1 MRAVWVR
8 EHGAPETARIEE
20 VPAPGIGDD
29 DVLIDVKA
37 IGVNYPDF
45 LVIGGTYQ
53 ILPPRPFSPGKD
65 AAGIVRAVGRNAKHC
80 KPGDRVAV
88 HLEYGAYAEQVAAKD
103 AVCHVIPAAM
113 SFEEAAAMGLAY
125 QTAHFALIERGLY
138 RRGETVLVNGAAGGV
153 GLAAVQIAKGLG
165 ATVLAGVN
173 DEEHARIAR
182 DNGADHVIDLA
193 LPELRNGLRAQVHA
207 VTGGRG
213 VDVVLDPLGGAV
225 FEASLRALA
234 WRGRM
239 VVIGFAAG
247 AIAELKVNYLL
258 VKNIS
263 VSGLQWSD
271 YRERTPEWVRRVQT
285 ELFGLYAIGAIRPR
299 VMRSFPLGRFAEAL
313 DLVKRGR
320 VQGKVVLTTA
330 HGADA
335 DEAQP

>member
-8 EHGAPETARIEE
+8 EHGAPETVRIEQ
-20 VPAPGIGDD
+20 VPAPQIGDD
-29 DVLIDVKA
+29 QVLVEVKA

-45 LVIGGTYQ
+45 LVIGGSYQ

-65 AAGIVRAVGRNAKHC
+65 AAGMVRAVGRNAAHC

-103 AVCHVIPAAM
+103 AVCHVIPDAM
-113 SFEEAAAMGLAY
+113 SFEEAAAMGLVY

-138 RRGETVLVNGAAGGV
+138 QRGETVLVNGAAGGV

-173 DEEHARIAR
+173 NEEHGGIAR
-182 DNGADHVIDLA
+182 DNGADHVINLARPDLR
-193 LPELRNGLRAQVHA
+193 ESLRAQVHA

-213 VDVVLDPLGGAV
+213 ADVVLDPLGGAV

-247 AIAELKVNYLL
+247 GIPELKVNYLL

-271 YRERTPEWVRRVQT
+271 YRERTPEWVRRVQA
-285 ELFGLYAIGAIRPR
+285 ELFGLYASGAIRPR
-299 VMRSFPLGRFAEAL
+299 IMRAFPLERFAEAL
-313 DLVKRGR
+313 DLVRRGS

-330 HGADA
+330 RQQEG
-335 DEAQP
+335 

>member
-8 EHGAPETARIEE
+8 EHGTPESVRIEE
-20 VPAPGIGDD
+20 VPTPAIGDEQ
-29 DVLIDVKA
+29 VLIEVKA

-45 LVIGGTYQ
+45 LVIGGSYQ

-65 AAGIVRAVGRNAKHC
+65 AAGIVRAVGRNARHC

-103 AVCHVIPAAM
+103 AVCHVIPEAM
-113 SFEEAAAMGLAY
+113 SFEEAAAMGLVY
-125 QTAHFALIERGLY
+125 QTAHFGLVERGLFQ
-138 RRGETVLVNGAAGGV
+138 RGETVLVNGAAGGV

-173 DEEHARIAR
+173 DEAHAAMAR
-182 DNGADHVIDLA
+182 ESGADHVIDLA
-193 LPELRNGLRAQVHA
+193 RPDLRESLRAQVYA

-213 VDVVLDPLGGAV
+213 ADVILDPLGGAV

-247 AIAELKVNYLL
+247 GIPELKVNYLL

-271 YRERTPEWVRRVQT
+271 YRERTPEWVRQVQT
-285 ELFGLYAIGAIRPR
+285 ELFGLYASGAIRPR
-299 VMRSFPLGRFAEAL
+299 VMRSFPLEHFAEAL
-313 DLVKRGR
+313 ALVKSGS
-320 VQGKVVLTTA
+320 VTGKVVLTTA
-330 HGADA
+330 R
-335 DEAQP
+335 

>member
-8 EHGAPETARIEE
+8 QHGAPQTARVEE
-20 VPAPGIGDD
+20 VAPPQIAPDQ
-29 DVLIDVKA
+29 VLVEVKA
-37 IGVNYPDF
+37 IGVNYPDI

-65 AAGIVRAVGRNAKHC
+65 AAGIVRAVGSGARHC

-103 AVCHVIPAAM
+103 VVCHPMPAAM
-113 SFEEAAAMGLAY
+113 SFEEAAAMGLVY

-173 DEEHARIAR
+173 CEEHAALAR
-182 DNGADHVIDLA
+182 ANGADHVIDLA
-193 LPELRNGLRAQVHA
+193 QPQLRDSLRAQVHA
-207 VTGGRG
+207 ATGGRG
-213 VDVVLDPLGGAV
+213 VDIVLDPLGGAV

-247 AIAELKVNYLL
+247 GIPELKANYLL
-258 VKNIS
+258 VKNLS

-271 YRERTPEWVRRVQT
+271 YRERTPEWVRRVQA
-285 ELFGLYAIGAIRPR
+285 ELFALYDSGAIRPR
-299 VMRSFPLGRFAEAL
+299 VMRSFPLARFAEAL
-313 DLVKRGR
+313 ELVSSGS
-320 VQGKVVLTTA
+320 VQGKVVLTT
-330 HGADA
+330 D
-335 DEAQP
+335 

>member
-8 EHGAPETARIEE
+8 EHGTPESVRIEE
-20 VPAPGIGDD
+20 VPTPAIGDEQ
-29 DVLIDVKA
+29 VLIEVKA

-45 LVIGGTYQ
+45 LVIGGSYQ

-65 AAGIVRAVGRNAKHC
+65 AAGIVRAVGRNARHC

-103 AVCHVIPAAM
+103 AVCHVIPEAM
-113 SFEEAAAMGLAY
+113 SFEEAAAMGLVY
-125 QTAHFALIERGLY
+125 QTAHFGLVERGLY
-138 RRGETVLVNGAAGGV
+138 QRGETVLVNGAAGGV

-173 DEEHARIAR
+173 DEAHAAIAR
-182 DNGADHVIDLA
+182 ESGADQVIDLA
-193 LPELRNGLRAQVHA
+193 RPDLRESLRAQVYA

-213 VDVVLDPLGGAV
+213 ADVILDPLGGAV

-247 AIAELKVNYLL
+247 GIPELKVNYLL

-285 ELFGLYAIGAIRPR
+285 ELFGLYASGAIRPR
-299 VMRSFPLGRFAEAL
+299 VMRSFPLEHFAEAL
-313 DLVKRGR
+313 ALVKSGS
-320 VQGKVVLTTA
+320 VTGKVVLTTA
-330 HGADA
+330 R
-335 DEAQP
+335 

>member
-8 EHGAPETARIEE
+8 EHGAPETAHIEE
-20 VPAPGIGDD
+20 VPAPAIGDD
-29 DVLIDVKA
+29 QVLIEVKA

-65 AAGIVRAVGRNAKHC
+65 AAGIVRAVGRNATHC
-80 KPGDRVAV
+80 KPGDRVTV

-103 AVCHVIPAAM
+103 AVCHVIPEAM
-113 SFEEAAAMGLAY
+113 SFEEAAAMGLVY

-138 RRGETVLVNGAAGGV
+138 QRGE
-153 GLAAVQIAKGLG
+153 
-165 ATVLAGVN
+165 TVLAGVN
-173 DEEHARIAR
+173 NEEHAAIAR
-182 DNGADHVIDLA
+182 ENGADQVIDLA
-193 LPELRNGLRAQVHA
+193 RPDLRASLRAQVHA
-207 VTGGRG
+207 LTGGRG
-213 VDVVLDPLGGAV
+213 VDIVLDPLGGAV

-247 AIAELKVNYLL
+247 GIPELKVNYLL
-258 VKNIS
+258 VKNIT

-285 ELFGLYAIGAIRPR
+285 ELFGLYENGAIHPR
-299 VMRSFPLGRFAEAL
+299 VMRSFPLERFAEAL
-313 DLVKRGR
+313 DLVKRGS

-330 HGADA
+330 RDVKRET
-335 DEAQP
+335 DQS

>member
-8 EHGAPETARIEE
+8 EHGAPETARVEE
-20 VPAPGIGDD
+20 VPSPQIGDD
-29 DVLIDVKA
+29 QVLVEVKA

-65 AAGIVRAVGRNAKHC
+65 AAGIVRAVGRNASHC

-88 HLEYGAYAEQVAAKD
+88 QLEYGAYAEQVAAKD
-103 AVCHVIPAAM
+103 AVCHVIPDAM

-125 QTAHFALIERGLY
+125 QTAHFALLERGLY
-138 RRGETVLVNGAAGGV
+138 QRGETVMVNGAAGGV

-173 DEEHARIAR
+173 NEAHALIAR
-182 DNGADHVIDLA
+182 ENGADHVIDLA
-193 LPELRNGLRAQVHA
+193 RPDLRGSLREQAHA
-207 VTGGRG
+207 ATGGRG
-213 VDVVLDPLGGAV
+213 VDIVLDPLGGAV

-247 AIAELKVNYLL
+247 GIPELKVNYLL

-271 YRERTPEWVRRVQT
+271 YRERRPDWVRRVQT
-285 ELFGLYAIGAIRPR
+285 ELFGLYASGAIRPR
-299 VMRSFPLGRFAEAL
+299 IMRTFPLERFAEAL
-313 DLVKRGR
+313 GLVKSGS

-330 HGADA
+330 RGVNQDHG
-335 DEAQP
+335 PG

>member
-8 EHGAPETARIEE
+8 EHGTPESMRIEE
-20 VPAPGIGDD
+20 VPAPAIGDEQ
-29 DVLIDVKA
+29 VLIEVKA

-45 LVIGGTYQ
+45 LVIGGSYQ

-65 AAGIVRAVGRNAKHC
+65 AAGIVRAAGRNARHC

-88 HLEYGAYAEQVAAKD
+88 QLEYGAYAEQVAAKD
-103 AVCHVIPAAM
+103 AVCHVIPEAM
-113 SFEEAAAMGLAY
+113 SFEEAAAMGLVY
-125 QTAHFALIERGLY
+125 QTAHFGLVERGLY
-138 RRGETVLVNGAAGGV
+138 QRGETVLVNGAAGGV

-173 DEEHARIAR
+173 NEAHAAIAR
-182 DNGADHVIDLA
+182 ESGADHVIDLA
-193 LPELRNGLRAQVHA
+193 RPDLRESLRAQVYA

-213 VDVVLDPLGGAV
+213 ADVVLDPLGGAV

-247 AIAELKVNYLL
+247 GIPELKANYLL

-271 YRERTPEWVRRVQT
+271 YRERRPEWVRRVQT
-285 ELFGLYAIGAIRPR
+285 ELFGLYASGAIRPR
-299 VMRSFPLGRFAEAL
+299 VMRSFPLERFAEAL
-313 DLVKRGR
+313 ALVKSGS
-320 VQGKVVLTTA
+320 VTGKVVLTTA
-330 HGADA
+330 R
-335 DEAQP
+335 

>member
-8 EHGAPETARIEE
+8 EHGAPETVRIEE
-20 VPAPGIGDD
+20 VPAPVIGDD
-29 DVLIDVKA
+29 QVLIEVKA

-65 AAGIVRAVGRNAKHC
+65 AAGIVRAVGRNASHC

-103 AVCHVIPAAM
+103 AVCHVIPDAM
-113 SFEEAAAMGLAY
+113 SFEKAAAMGLAY

-138 RRGETVLVNGAAGGV
+138 QRGETVLVNGAAGGV

-173 DEEHARIAR
+173 NEEHAALAR
-182 DNGADHVIDLA
+182 ENGADHVIDLA
-193 LPELRNGLRAQVHA
+193 RPDLRESLRAQVHA

-213 VDVVLDPLGGAV
+213 ADVVLDPLGGAV

-247 AIAELKVNYLL
+247 GIPELKVNYLL
-258 VKNIS
+258 VKNVS

-271 YRERTPEWVRRVQT
+271 YRERTPEWVRRVQA
-285 ELFGLYAIGAIRPR
+285 ELFGLYASGAIRPR
-299 VMRSFPLGRFAEAL
+299 IMRTFPLERFAEAL
-313 DLVKRGR
+313 DLVRRGS

-330 HGADA
+330 RQQEG
-335 DEAQP
+335 

>member
-8 EHGAPETARIEE
+8 EHGAPESVRLEE
-20 VPAPGIGDD
+20 VPAPEIGDD
-29 DVLIDVKA
+29 QVLIEVKA

-65 AAGIVRAVGRNAKHC
+65 AAGIVRAVGRNATHC

-88 HLEYGAYAEQVAAKD
+88 QLEYGAYAEQVAAKD
-103 AVCHVIPAAM
+103 VVCHVMPDAM
-113 SFEEAAAMGLAY
+113 SFEEAAAMGLVY

-138 RRGETVLVNGAAGGV
+138 QRGETVLVNGAAGGV
-153 GLAAVQIAKGLG
+153 GIAAVQIAKGLG

-173 DEEHARIAR
+173 NEEHARIAR

-193 LPELRNGLRAQVHA
+193 RPDLRESLRAQVHEL
-207 VTGGRG
+207 TGGRG
-213 VDVVLDPLGGAV
+213 ADVVLDPLGGAV

-247 AIAELKVNYLL
+247 GIPELKVNYLL

-285 ELFGLYAIGAIRPR
+285 ELFGLYASGAIRPR
-299 VMRSFPLGRFAEAL
+299 VMRSFPLERFAEAL
-313 DLVKRGR
+313 ALVKDGR
-320 VQGKVVLTTA
+320 VQGKVVLTT
-330 HGADA
+330 GKQQ
-335 DEAQP
+335 EG

>member
-20 VPAPGIGDD
+20 VPAPEIGDD
-29 DVLIDVKA
+29 QVLVEVKA

-53 ILPPRPFSPGKD
+53 ILPPRPFAPGKD
-65 AAGIVRAVGRNAKHC
+65 AAGIVRAVGRNASHC

-88 HLEYGAYAEQVAAKD
+88 QLEYGAYAEQVAAKD
-103 AVCHVIPAAM
+103 AVCHVIPDAM
-113 SFEEAAAMGLAY
+113 SFEEAAAMGLVY
-125 QTAHFALIERGLY
+125 QTAHFALVERGGY
-138 RRGETVLVNGAAGGV
+138 QRGETVLVNGAAGGV

-173 DEEHARIAR
+173 NEEHAGIAR

-193 LPELRNGLRAQVHA
+193 QPDLRQSLRAQVHA
-207 VTGGRG
+207 VTAGRG
-213 VDVVLDPLGGAV
+213 ADVILDPLGGAV

-234 WRGRM
+234 WRGRL

-247 AIAELKVNYLL
+247 GIPELKVNYLL
-258 VKNIS
+258 LKNIT

-271 YRERTPEWVRRVQT
+271 YRERTPEWVRRVQA
-285 ELFGLYAIGAIRPR
+285 ELFDLYASGAIRPR
-299 VMRSFPLGRFAEAL
+299 IMRAFPLERFAEAL
-313 DLVKRGR
+313 ALVQCGS
-320 VQGKVVLTTA
+320 VQGKVVLTT
-330 HGADA
+330 GR
-335 DEAQP
+335 EQG

>member
-8 EHGAPETARIEE
+8 QHGAPETACVEE
-20 VPAPGIGDD
+20 VPSPVIGDD
-29 DVLIDVKA
+29 QVLVDVKA
-37 IGVNYPDF
+37 VGVNYPDL

-65 AAGIVRAVGRNAKHC
+65 AAGIVRAVGRNATHC

-103 AVCHVIPAAM
+103 AACHVIPDAM
-113 SFEEAAAMGLAY
+113 SFEEAAAMGLVY

-138 RRGETVLVNGAAGGV
+138 QRGETVLVNGAAGGV

-173 DEEHARIAR
+173 CATHAAIAR
-182 DNGADHVIDLA
+182 ENGADHVIDLA
-193 LPELRNGLRAQVHA
+193 QPDLRDSLRGQVHA
-207 VTGGRG
+207 LNGGRG
-213 VDVVLDPLGGAV
+213 ADVVLDPLGGAV

-247 AIAELKVNYLL
+247 AIPELKVNYLL
-258 VKNIS
+258 LKNIS

-271 YRERTPEWVRRVQT
+271 YRERRPEWVRRVQT

-299 VMRSFPLGRFAEAL
+299 IMRAFPLERFAEAL
-313 DLVKRGR
+313 ALVKGGG

-330 HGADA
+330 RSAD
-335 DEAQP
+335 

>member
-8 EHGAPETARIEE
+8 EHGTPESVRIEE
-20 VPAPGIGDD
+20 VPTPAIGDEQ
-29 DVLIDVKA
+29 VLIEVKA

-45 LVIGGTYQ
+45 LVIGGSYQ

-65 AAGIVRAVGRNAKHC
+65 AAGIVRAVGRNARHC

-103 AVCHVIPAAM
+103 AVCHVIPEAM
-113 SFEEAAAMGLAY
+113 SFEEAAAMGLVY
-125 QTAHFALIERGLY
+125 QTAHFGLVERGLFQ
-138 RRGETVLVNGAAGGV
+138 RGETVLVNGAAGGV

-173 DEEHARIAR
+173 DEAHAAMAR
-182 DNGADHVIDLA
+182 ESGADHVIDLA
-193 LPELRNGLRAQVHA
+193 RPDLRESLRAQVYA

-213 VDVVLDPLGGAV
+213 ADVILDPLGGAV

-247 AIAELKVNYLL
+247 GIPELKVNYLL

-285 ELFGLYAIGAIRPR
+285 ELFGLYASGAIRPR
-299 VMRSFPLGRFAEAL
+299 VMRSFPLEHFAEAL
-313 DLVKRGR
+313 ALVKSGS
-320 VQGKVVLTTA
+320 VTGKVVLTTA
-330 HGADA
+330 R
-335 DEAQP
+335 

>member
-8 EHGAPETARIEE
+8 EHGTPESVRIEE
-20 VPAPGIGDD
+20 VPAPAIGDEQ
-29 DVLIDVKA
+29 VLIEVKA
-37 IGVNYPDF
+37 IGVNYPDL
-45 LVIGGTYQ
+45 LVIGGSYQ

-65 AAGIVRAVGRNAKHC
+65 AAGIVRAVGRNARHC

-88 HLEYGAYAEQVAAKD
+88 QLEYGAYAEQVAAKD
-103 AVCHVIPAAM
+103 AVCHVIPEAM
-113 SFEEAAAMGLAY
+113 SFDEAAAMGLVY
-125 QTAHFALIERGLY
+125 QTAHFGLVERGLY
-138 RRGETVLVNGAAGGV
+138 QRGETVLVNGAAGGV

-173 DEEHARIAR
+173 NEEHAAIAR

-193 LPELRNGLRAQVHA
+193 RPDLRESLRAQVYA

-213 VDVVLDPLGGAV
+213 ADIVLDPLGGAV

-239 VVIGFAAG
+239 VVVGFAAG
-247 AIAELKVNYLL
+247 GIPELKVNYLL

-271 YRERTPEWVRRVQT
+271 YRERRPEWVRQVQT
-285 ELFGLYAIGAIRPR
+285 ELFGLYASGAIRPR
-299 VMRSFPLGRFAEAL
+299 VMRSFALERFAEAL
-313 DLVKRGR
+313 ALVKSGS
-320 VQGKVVLTTA
+320 VTGKVVLTTA
-330 HGADA
+330 R
-335 DEAQP
+335 